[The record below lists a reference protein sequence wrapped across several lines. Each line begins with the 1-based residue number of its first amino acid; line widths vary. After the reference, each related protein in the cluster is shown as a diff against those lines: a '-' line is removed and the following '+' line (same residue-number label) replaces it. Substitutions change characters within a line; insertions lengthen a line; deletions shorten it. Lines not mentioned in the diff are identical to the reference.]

1 MATVGAAQVASLV
14 IVNLQ
19 TSISWAVGYAV
30 PLAAFALAL
39 AVYLAGT
46 PLYRRVP
53 PGGAALTRIA
63 RARRGP
69 STAAARRS
77 VATRKLAS
85 RTAISR
91 ATWRSRPMCCSISYQ
106 KSRKCQSLKH
116 RSRTERLLQPP
127 VTLA

>member
-14 IVNLQ
+14 VVNLQ

-46 PLYRRVP
+46 PLYRRAP

-63 RARRGP
+63 RARPGP
-69 STAAARRS
+69 RIAAARHS
-77 VATRKLAS
+77 VANCMLAN
-85 RTAISR
+85 R
-91 ATWRSRPMCCSISYQ
+91 Q
-106 KSRKCQSLKH
+106 
-116 RSRTERLLQPP
+116 
-127 VTLA
+127 